1 MMHLGSVSRN
11 PSAWMYRGLWLI
23 AILLACAMP
32 LLIIARGNV
41 AFGAARFDQAHA
53 LDHSIIILGGDVAI
67 DTTVSYPVVVVAGNL
82 NVTGQVHSDVVV
94 IGGNVFLGASSVIDG
109 DLVTIVGQ
117 VYRASGAAI
126 RGTLGGTVHEW
137 PNEIPPPPLKQVD
150 LMRQVRLG
158 LATGFGLLLLCLVV
172 SAALPWSIVVTAATV
187 RTFPI
192 RSALAAATSV
202 VALPL
207 LLLPLVLS
215 LIGLPVAVVIIFGAI
230 AVWLVGLAAAGYL
243 VGRRI
248 LVPANQPR
256 GFLLVLIVGLAPI
269 LLILAVPVFGPLAV
283 GTIGFFGAGARIV
296 SFVERER
303 AMDALEAIGPPVAP
317 SRASIR
323 VES

>member
-1 MMHLGSVSRN
+1 MIHLGSISGN
-11 PSAWMYRGLWLI
+11 PSTWLYRGLWLV

-32 LLIIARGNV
+32 LVIIARGNV
-41 AFGAARFDQAHA
+41 AFGPAQFDQSHA

-67 DTTVSYPVVVVAGNL
+67 DTTVAYPIVVVAGNL
-82 NVTGQVHSDVVV
+82 SVTGQVHSDVVV
-94 IGGNVFLGASSVIDG
+94 VGGNVFLGQSAVIDG

-126 RGTLGGTVHEW
+126 RGTLGGTVHAW
-137 PNEIPPPPLKQVD
+137 ANEVPPPPLEQVD
-150 LMRQVRLG
+150 LIRQVRLG

-172 SAALPWSIVVTAATV
+172 SAALPWSIVVTAATA
-187 RTFPI
+187 RRFPI

-215 LIGLPVAVVIIFGAI
+215 LIGLPVAVVIGFGAI
-230 AVWLVGLAAAGYL
+230 VVWLVGLAAAGYL

-248 LVPANQPR
+248 LVPANPPR

-269 LLILAVPVFGPLAV
+269 LLILAVPVVGPLLV
-283 GTIGFFGAGARIV
+283 GTIGFLGGGARIV
-296 SFVERER
+296 SFVEHER
-303 AMDALEAIGPPVAP
+303 ALQALESIGPPP
-317 SRASIR
+317 TSGFERIR